1 MLRKSKNIS
10 ILLIFI
16 LAIGFCS
23 APFTKETVAA
33 TNRIDPQAKNK
44 NSIDSIKKIKVISKA
59 PVGKKKVA
67 LTFDDGPF
75 PHYTEEY
82 IKVLKDHNVNAT
94 FFLVGSSVK
103 KYPEMAKLIAKEGFE
118 IGNHSFS
125 HKDLSEMSIKD
136 LNTDLFLTNYEVKN
150 ITNKNPDFLRPPYGF
165 YNDALL
171 KVAKNN
177 SLTVVTWSVDPKDW
191 EGIPSNEIT
200 QRVVRNADDGDI
212 ILLHEGNK
220 NTLIALPKI
229 IKQLQEK
236 GFEIVSVSELLKFQE
251 DKNNK
256 S

>member
-1 MLRKSKNIS
+1 MLIKSKNIS

-16 LAIGFCS
+16 ISIGLC
-23 APFTKETVAA
+23 FTLFLKETIAA
-33 TNRIDPQAKNK
+33 TNTVDMQTESKNK
-44 NSIDSIKKIKVISKA
+44 VDPDAKIKVVTKA

-103 KYPEMAKLIAKEGFE
+103 KYPQMAKLIAKEGFE

-125 HKDLSEMSIKD
+125 HKNLSEMSIND

-165 YNDALL
+165 YNDTLL

-200 QRVVRNADDGDI
+200 QKVVRNTDDGDI

-220 NTLIALPKI
+220 NTLIALPRI
-229 IKQLQEK
+229 IKQIQEK
-236 GFEIVSVSELLKFQE
+236 GFEIVSVSELLRQK
-251 DKNNK
+251 
-256 S
+256 